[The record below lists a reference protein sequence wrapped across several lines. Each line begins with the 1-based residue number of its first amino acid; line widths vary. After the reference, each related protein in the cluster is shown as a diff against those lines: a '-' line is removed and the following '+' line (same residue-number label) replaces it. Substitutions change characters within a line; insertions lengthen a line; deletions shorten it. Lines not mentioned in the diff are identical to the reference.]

1 MKPQAALGGGGAL
14 GAQQFT
20 SLHMELITQR
30 FLLPLGCRVCARAL
44 LAQCS
49 SSGVWWPWR

>member
-30 FLLPLGCRVCARAL
+30 FLLPLGCCARAL